1 MRVKGIE
8 TKQVELDI
16 STEELLRVV
25 MAITK
30 ENNPVLTQ
38 FGKSKW

>member
-25 MAITK
+25 MAIIK